1 VAGKHSIAARRSATN
16 MDGMD
21 KEILKCGDDFFSGL
35 PRRFAVRNDGSDFA
49 IPLRHSE
56 RSEAIQKNKLAMTG
70 LEKENGRQKSPV
82 EKKRKKN
89 LEDNKKNYVPLH
101 RFQVATRK
109 FPVIT

>member
-1 VAGKHSIAARRSATN
+1 MTKWGRKTAAVIASR
-16 MDGMD
+16 D
-21 KEILKCGDDFFSGL
+21 SG
-35 PRRFAVRNDGSDFA
+35 A
-49 IPLRHSE
+49 
-56 RSEAIQKNKLAMTG
+56 AIQRNKLAMTVR
-70 LEKENGRQKSPV
+70 EKGNGRQKSPA